1 MNDQFIERAFLL
13 AEEGLGQVSP
23 RPSVGAV
30 IIKDNKL
37 ISEGKTDP
45 QPGNHAEVNAIN
57 KCNEDIANSTL
68 ICTLEPH
75 SYHGVSAPCT
85 EAIIKSGIKKVICP
99 IEDPNP
105 KVSGNGFR
113 QLIHAGIE
121 IERNFSKKHIK
132 RAKKIIE
139 GFEKSLVHKIPFIS
153 LKIASSIDGKIST
166 NSNQS
171 KWITSEKSRNYGR
184 LLRRK
189 YDAVMT
195 GINTI
200 ESDNPQLTFRD
211 KNDNN
216 TGYPRYKIVLDSNG
230 KINQDAKIFDSNEK
244 TIVFTTDK
252 NKINF
257 KKNNLEIFEVGN
269 VDGRTNLSEIMKIL
283 NNLGI
288 HKILVESGNI
298 LNTELIKKNF
308 VDKVYF
314 FISPK
319 IIGGDKISVGDIGI
333 QNIKDIIMLRDL
345 EYKYLDEDILIS
357 GYIKEKNNVFRN
369 N

>member
-1 MNDQFIERAFLL
+1 MNDNFIERAFSL
-13 AEEGLGQVSP
+13 AEKGVGQVSP

-37 ISEGKTDP
+37 ISEGKTEP

-57 KCNEDIANSTL
+57 ACNEDITNSTL

-113 QLIHAGIE
+113 QLTLAGIE
-121 IERNFSKKHIK
+121 VERNLSPQHIK
-132 RAKKIIE
+132 RAKNIIE

-153 LKIASSIDGKIST
+153 LKIASSIDGKTST

-171 KWITSEKSRNYGR
+171 KWITSEKSREHGR
-184 LLRRK
+184 LLRSK

-211 KNDNN
+211 KNGNN

-230 KINQDAKIFDSNEK
+230 KINEKAKIFDSNET
-244 TIVFTTDK
+244 TIIFTTKK

-257 KKNNLEIFEVGN
+257 KKNNLEIIEVEK
-269 VDGRTNLSEIMKIL
+269 VDGRTNLIEIMKII

-288 HKILVESGNI
+288 HKILVESGNTI
-298 LNTELIKKNF
+298 STELIKKKF

-314 FISPK
+314 FIAPK
-319 IIGGDKISVGDIGI
+319 IIGGNKISVGDIGI
-333 QNIKDIIMLRDL
+333 KNIQDIIRLRDI
-345 EYKYLDEDILIS
+345 EYKYLDQDILIS
-357 GYIKEKNNVFRN
+357 GYIKEKK
-369 N
+369 

>member
-1 MNDQFIERAFLL
+1 MNDHFIERAFSL
-13 AEEGLGQVSP
+13 AEEGVGKVSP

-30 IIKDNKL
+30 IIKDNRI
-37 ISEGKTDP
+37 ISEGRTDP

-57 KCNEDIANSTL
+57 ACNEDLDNSVL

-75 SYHGVSAPCT
+75 SYHGITPPCT

-113 QLIHAGIE
+113 QLQYAGIE
-121 IERNFSKKHIK
+121 IERNFSKINIS

-139 GFEKSLVHKIPFIS
+139 GFEKSLFHKIPFIS
-153 LKIASSIDGKIST
+153 IKIASSLDGKTST

-171 KWITSEKSRNYGR
+171 KWITSEESRKYGR
-184 LLRRK
+184 LLRTK

-211 KNDNN
+211 NNGNN

-230 KINQDAKIFDSNEK
+230 KINEKAKIFDSNEK
-244 TIVFTTDK
+244 TIIFTT
-252 NKINF
+252 
-257 KKNNLEIFEVGN
+257 KKNNINFQKNNLQIFEVEK
-269 VDGRTNLSEIMKIL
+269 VDGRTNLDQVMRII

-298 LNTELIKKNF
+298 LSTELMKKNF
-308 VDKVYF
+308 IDKVYY
-314 FISPK
+314 FIAPK
-319 IIGGDKISVGDIGI
+319 IIGGEKMSVGDLGVKTI
-333 QNIKDIIMLRDL
+333 QDIIKLQDI
-345 EYKYLDEDILIS
+345 EYKNLDEDILIS
-357 GYIKEKNNVFRN
+357 GYLKEKE
-369 N
+369 